1 MLDAYAQV
9 NAFAQ
14 YNLSDSFSVSL
25 NVNNLFE
32 TVGITEAEEATA
44 ATNKTIIR
52 ARSIQGRSTSL
63 TLKYDF

>member
-1 MLDAYAQV
+1 MLITYLKQWG
-9 NAFAQ
+9 
-14 YNLSDSFSVSL
+14 
-25 NVNNLFE
+25 
-32 TVGITEAEEATA
+32 GITEAEEATA